1 MHTIY
6 RTINFLKVKS
16 RSDVEGTKKLY
27 KNKKL
32 KFSLFI
38 YTNDAT
44 HSKMCLRQIVQMVS
58 IGIEK
63 EEAE

>member
-16 RSDVEGTKKLY
+16 RSDVEGKKNSTKT
-27 KNKKL
+27 KKL

-63 EEAE
+63 EDAE